1 VSRAVHTLS
10 NAVTNLMTR
19 FRIRITSGPYTGRYV
34 GLNSS
39 DAVVSTPELPAV
51 RGVKIPGT
59 RYSLYEQ
66 KPAAT
71 EFLQRD
77 GEATQLQLKNLDY
90 DSELDAVEVLDSLMG
105 LSLSAQNIEERILR
119 TCKYKFKE
127 PDVHCVRLF
136 FGVSHNAIDL
146 IVEKDT
152 TVQVLKEALGQVRAK
167 GYERITRG
175 DVELV

>member
-1 VSRAVHTLS
+1 
-10 NAVTNLMTR
+10 M
-19 FRIRITSGPYTGRYV
+19 
-34 GLNSS
+34 
-39 DAVVSTPELPAV
+39 
-51 RGVKIPGT
+51 
-59 RYSLYEQ
+59 
-66 KPAAT
+66 
-71 EFLQRD
+71 
-77 GEATQLQLKNLDY
+77 QLKNLDY

-136 FGVSHNAIDL
+136 FGASHNAIDL

-167 GYERITRG
+167 GLKHPAGRYASILVSSRRIPDSIFDLKSDAASGSVIWTVTSDG
-175 DVELV
+175 FTVTVPDAF